1 MNSTAMRRLIY
12 TELLLAVREPAAM
25 FLSVVLPLAVFL
37 ALGFSV
43 GTVEI
48 EVDRDIDVVELFHVR
63 DVLLAG
69 NIAWVTAIFGIVS
82 LPQTLVEF
90 RQHGV
95 FRRYRVTPM
104 PSYMLIAA
112 PLVVGAAVIVVS
124 LALMLV
130 VGWRVFDIRFAGNAA
145 MVALAIAVSYLAF
158 ATLGTAITARIRNV
172 RTALGLG
179 LALFAPMFVLSGA
192 FGPRETFPAALR
204 AVGDWLPLTHS
215 YDLLTYLWLGG
226 TWEVET
232 TIGTPNLGLLR
243 LSGRDSGGLCCRQRT
258 IFSVGLSDYLKT
270 TLGHQNFASQRTWI
284 AERRAIAM
292 DSRFRGKD
300 GAFEIVS
307 KLRQCGRRVQCHGLW
322 TIAPG
327 GTSA

>member
-25 FLSVVLPLAVFL
+25 FMSLILPLAIFL
-37 ALGFSV
+37 ALGFSI
-43 GTVEI
+43 GGMEI
-48 EVDRDIDVVELFHVR
+48 EVDRNIGVAELFHVR

-104 PSYMLIAA
+104 PSSMLIVA
-112 PLVVGAAVIVVS
+112 PLAVGAAVVVAS

-130 VGWRVFDIRFAGNAA
+130 VGWQVFEIRFAGNVA

-158 ATLGTAITARIRNV
+158 AALGTAITARLRNV

-179 LALFAPMFVLSGA
+179 LALVRPHV
-192 FGPRETFPAALR
+192 R
-204 AVGDWLPLTHS
+204 
-215 YDLLTYLWLGG
+215 
-226 TWEVET
+226 
-232 TIGTPNLGLLR
+232 
-243 LSGRDSGGLCCRQRT
+243 
-258 IFSVGLSDYLKT
+258 
-270 TLGHQNFASQRTWI
+270 
-284 AERRAIAM
+284 AERGVRSKG
-292 DSRFRGKD
+292 DVPRRTPHRG
-300 GAFEIVS
+300 
-307 KLRQCGRRVQCHGLW
+307 
-322 TIAPG
+322 
-327 GTSA
+327 

>member
-1 MNSTAMRRLIY
+1 MNATVLRRLVH
-12 TELLLAVREPAAM
+12 TELLLALREPVSM
-25 FLSVVLPLAVFL
+25 FMSVILPLAVFL

-43 GTVEI
+43 GSMEI
-48 EVDRDIDVVELFHVR
+48 EVNRDSGIVEMFHVR

-69 NIAWVTAIFGIVS
+69 NIAWVTAVFGIVA

-104 PSYMLIAA
+104 PTYMLIVA
-112 PLVVGAAVIVVS
+112 PLAVGAVVIVVS

-130 VGWRVFDIRFAGNAA
+130 VGWLVFDIRFAGNVA
-145 MVALAIAVSYLAF
+145 MVALAILVSYLAF
-158 ATLGTAITARIRNV
+158 AALGAAITACIRNV

-204 AVGDWLPLTHS
+204 VVGDWLPLTHA
-215 YDLLTYLWLGG
+215 YDLLTFLWLGG

-232 TIGTPNLGLLR
+232 TIGTSIWVSFAYLG
-243 LSGRDSGGLCCRQRT
+243 
-258 IFSVGLSDYLKT
+258 
-270 TLGHQNFASQRTWI
+270 
-284 AERRAIAM
+284 AIAAVCVAASVRLFKW
-292 DSRFRGKD
+292 D
-300 GAFEIVS
+300 
-307 KLRQCGRRVQCHGLW
+307 
-322 TIAPG
+322 
-327 GTSA
+327 